1 MIYMVYYYF
10 NVEVPQITWS
20 FLQKYDMVITTT
32 YDSAMVLFLYI
43 YYINLGI
50 EYVPKQGE
58 NLKGSIMKNELN

>member
-32 YDSAMVLFLYI
+32 YDSAMVLFFIYI
-43 YYINLGI
+43 ILI
-50 EYVPKQGE
+50 
-58 NLKGSIMKNELN
+58 

>member
-32 YDSAMVLFLYI
+32 YDSAMVLFFI
-43 YYINLGI
+43 YINLGI

-58 NLKGSIMKNELN
+58 NHKGSIMKNELN